1 MSKTTMLSVQYSAFP
16 ALIFVKEEEDGRK
29 LVTPV
34 PLKNGDML
42 FRLGFRLGWYWFITT
57 LVQLALSLL
66 IVAGR
71 VGLLEMIWLW
81 EDLSGLGVRVWH
93 YLRVRVWHYIYMS
106 VSFNPLNLKWAIE
119 WAIKRYYKVRLGL
132 VMGATWRQS
141 LAWGFQGI

>member
-1 MSKTTMLSVQYSAFP
+1 MSQITMLSVQYSAFP

-57 LVQLALSLL
+57 LVQLVLSLL

-71 VGLLEMIWLW
+71 IGLLEMIGLW

-93 YLRVRVWHYIYMS
+93 YIYMS
-106 VSFNPLNLKWAIE
+106 ASFNPLNLKWVIE

-132 VMGATWRQS
+132 VMGATWRRS